1 MAEVYVFDAK
11 LESHVDRPVTRRL
24 ALASRQTLIDLHG
37 LIQEAFE
44 WDDDHLYSF
53 WLDGKF
59 WGDTQ
64 TEYTAPFGLEES
76 DTASADVEL
85 GRLGLRKGQRIAY
98 VFDFGDEWRSVGEA
112 ARSSRRRRDR
122 HPRAE
127 GRPAASVPGLRR
139 IGPLRCDF
147 PEIPFSGAPVAQWT
161 ERRPSKPLVGGS
173 NPPGRTASR

>member
-24 ALASRQTLIDLHG
+24 ALSSRQTLIDLHG

-76 DTASADVEL
+76 EAASGDVEL
-85 GRLGLRKGQRIAY
+85 RRLGLRKGQRIAY
-98 VFDFGDEWRSVGEA
+98 VFDFGDEWRVSVKLREAREGGET
-112 ARSSRRRRDR
+112 
-122 HPRAE
+122 
-127 GRPAASVPGLRR
+127 GIL
-139 IGPLRCDF
+139 
-147 PEIPFSGAPVAQWT
+147 
-161 ERRPSKPLVGGS
+161 ERKGD
-173 NPPGRTASR
+173 PPPQYPDYDE